1 MLAFVIAFIILAVIW
16 LATVLPLVKGS
27 NPPVG
32 GTVLGT
38 IFAFVAQVCTVVKS

>member
-16 LATVLPLVKGS
+16 LATVLP

-38 IFAFVAQVCTVVKS
+38 IFAFVAQVCAFVKS

>member
-38 IFAFVAQVCTVVKS
+38 IFAFVAQVCAFVKS